1 MSPKR
6 GTLQNCR
13 FFQYWWS
20 MNITMKNDNLS
31 TIEDLEVFLQ
41 GNTGVSIKIK
51 GREAKYKFI
60 RDTFVKF
67 NYLQLRKKDR
77 GTVKRYIQK
86 LTHYGDRQLKRLILE
101 WKQGGL
107 KYTKG
112 RVRGAAKP
120 KYGVDDIALLILTDI
135 AQKTRSA
142 VATKETLKREY
153 LVFGKMEYENIAR
166 ISTGHIYNIRKNKHQ
181 YLSSEAIRYT
191 KTQPV
196 SVPIGT
202 REKPIPYG
210 KAGFIRVDSV
220 HQGDKDGE
228 KGVYHINLV
237 DEVTQ
242 WEIVGCVPRITDEY
256 MEPLLEAMLEQ
267 LPFAVVNFHSDNGSE
282 YINEKVAKI
291 LNRLKVKQ
299 TKSRP
304 RKSNDQALVEG
315 KNGSVIRKHM
325 GRNFIPKSAAM
336 LIGDFYVSWFNPYL
350 NYHRICSYATDKMDK
365 RGKIRKVYDL
375 HTTPYE
381 RLKSLPADKQNLRPG
396 VLFAELDK
404 FAYAESDNEFALNMQ
419 EAKRVLFRSI

>member
-13 FFQYWWS
+13 SFQYWWS

-228 KGVYHINLV
+228 KGVYH
-237 DEVTQ
+237 
-242 WEIVGCVPRITDEY
+242 
-256 MEPLLEAMLEQ
+256 
-267 LPFAVVNFHSDNGSE
+267 
-282 YINEKVAKI
+282 
-291 LNRLKVKQ
+291 
-299 TKSRP
+299 
-304 RKSNDQALVEG
+304 
-315 KNGSVIRKHM
+315 
-325 GRNFIPKSAAM
+325 
-336 LIGDFYVSWFNPYL
+336 
-350 NYHRICSYATDKMDK
+350 
-365 RGKIRKVYDL
+365 
-375 HTTPYE
+375 
-381 RLKSLPADKQNLRPG
+381 
-396 VLFAELDK
+396 
-404 FAYAESDNEFALNMQ
+404 
-419 EAKRVLFRSI
+419 RVCKD

>member
-1 MSPKR
+1 
-6 GTLQNCR
+6 
-13 FFQYWWS
+13 
-20 MNITMKNDNLS
+20 
-31 TIEDLEVFLQ
+31 
-41 GNTGVSIKIK
+41 
-51 GREAKYKFI
+51 
-60 RDTFVKF
+60 
-67 NYLQLRKKDR
+67 
-77 GTVKRYIQK
+77 
-86 LTHYGDRQLKRLILE
+86 
-101 WKQGGL
+101 
-107 KYTKG
+107 
-112 RVRGAAKP
+112 
-120 KYGVDDIALLILTDI
+120 
-135 AQKTRSA
+135 
-142 VATKETLKREY
+142 
-153 LVFGKMEYENIAR
+153 
-166 ISTGHIYNIRKNKHQ
+166 
-181 YLSSEAIRYT
+181 
-191 KTQPV
+191 
-196 SVPIGT
+196 
-202 REKPIPYG
+202 
-210 KAGFIRVDSV
+210 
-220 HQGDKDGE
+220 
-228 KGVYHINLV
+228 V

>member
-1 MSPKR
+1 
-6 GTLQNCR
+6 
-13 FFQYWWS
+13 
-20 MNITMKNDNLS
+20 
-31 TIEDLEVFLQ
+31 
-41 GNTGVSIKIK
+41 VSIKIK

>member
-1 MSPKR
+1 
-6 GTLQNCR
+6 
-13 FFQYWWS
+13 

>member
-13 FFQYWWS
+13 SFQYWWS

>member
-13 FFQYWWS
+13 SFQYWWS

-41 GNTGVSIKIK
+41 GNTRVSIKIK